1 MVDIGFVQVQF
12 LFDVFIEESKL
23 RKEIWDKL
31 MFWKLI
37 LRVEHVVKL
46 PDVGAVLFV
55 EENDFFSISFVL
67 LKFETDFFSEGFHR
81 IFDLR

>member
-1 MVDIGFVQVQF
+1 MVDIGFVQVPF

-23 RKEIWDKL
+23 RKKIWDKL
-31 MFWKLI
+31 MFWKFI
-37 LRVEHVVKL
+37 LRVEHVVNL

-67 LKFETDFFSEGFHR
+67 LKFETDFFSEGFHQ